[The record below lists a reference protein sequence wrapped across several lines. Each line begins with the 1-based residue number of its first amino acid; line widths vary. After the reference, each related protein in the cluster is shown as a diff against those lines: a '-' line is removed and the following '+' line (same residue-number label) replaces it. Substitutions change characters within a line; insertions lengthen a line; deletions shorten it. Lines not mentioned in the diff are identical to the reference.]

1 MLAPRSSFV
10 LLGVALLLLAA
21 CAPAP
26 GGPTQSGGQAA
37 TTSSAS
43 SSGPKTIRIGM
54 TREPNGFVISLSAS
68 ASTSGG
74 AIQAQNL
81 PANKLQNTDEKGTR
95 YAELAEALPSTA
107 DGTWKI
113 NADGTMETTWKL
125 RPNIKWHD
133 GQPVTTD
140 DLVFGYQAAT
150 TPGVTSLGASYLR
163 NIADVVATDPL
174 TAVVRW
180 SKPNPAADTPG
191 DNLPVLPKHLLEDK
205 LAKGGDGFQQLPY
218 FTSEFIGNGPY
229 KLDQWVPGDQLQFSR
244 FDGYYRGR
252 PGVDRVII
260 RVIPDA
266 NTQVANILAG
276 EIDVTLPSGIDAD
289 TGLSIKD
296 RWAGTGNQVLLASP
310 GQVRTLLPNSNAEFQ
325 NPKELLDP
333 RYRQA
338 LYRSVDRQA
347 VSEAVTRGNA
357 PVADSFIAPFYSIR
371 KDVEAAIPQYPYDLA
386 AAEAALRDLGW
397 TKGPDGVL
405 RNPQGQEFRFTVHA
419 NAQGR
424 AEREINT
431 SVAGWK
437 TLGIQVDEQLDPVTI
452 TVSDEERVKR
462 AGFSLIGGDA
472 QEYFGDRISCQ
483 TMPTPANQYR
493 GRNSGSW
500 CNQEAQGIIDALNVT
515 IPLDQRTQL
524 TRNLLGVV
532 LTQLPI
538 MPLYWDLDPILVVAG
553 LKNVPPPSAPTR
565 VSTFNI
571 WEWEKE

>member
-1 MLAPRSSFV
+1 MQTSRTVTLV
-10 LLGVALLLLAA
+10 LIGLTLLLGA
-21 CAPAP
+21 CSPTP
-26 GGPTQSGGQAA
+26 GGATQNGGQPA
-37 TTSSAS
+37 TSNSA
-43 SSGPKTIRIGM
+43 SSGPKTIRIAM

-74 AIQAQNL
+74 AIQAQNI

-95 YAELAEALPSTA
+95 YPELAEALPSTT

-113 NADGTMETTWKL
+113 NADGSMETTWKL

-140 DLVFGYQAAT
+140 DLVFGYQVTT

-163 NIADVVATDPL
+163 NISEVVALDPL

-180 SKPNPAADTPG
+180 SRPNPAADAPG

-218 FTSEFIGNGPY
+218 FTSEFIGNGPF
-229 KLDQWVPGDQLQFSR
+229 KLDEWRPGDQLQFSA
-244 FDGYYRGR
+244 FNDYYRGR
-252 PGVDRVII
+252 PKVDRVIVHI
-260 RVIPDA
+260 IPDS

-289 TGLSIKD
+289 TGLSVKD
-296 RWAGTGNQVLLASP
+296 RWEGTGNQVLLASP
-310 GQVRTLLPNSNAEFQ
+310 GQVRTLLPNSQPDYQ

-333 RYRQA
+333 RLRQA
-338 LYRSVDRQA
+338 LYRAVDRQS

-371 KDVEAAIPQYPYDLA
+371 KEVESAIPQYPYDLA
-386 AAEAALRDLGW
+386 AAEGAFRDLGW
-397 TKGPDGVL
+397 TRAQDGVL
-405 RNPQGQEFRFTVHA
+405 RNQQGQELRFTVHA

-424 AEREINT
+424 AEREMNT
-431 SVAGWK
+431 AVEGWK
-437 TLGIQVDEQLDPVTI
+437 TLGIQVDQQFDQISITI
-452 TVSDEERVKR
+452 SDEERVKR
-462 AGFSLIGGDA
+462 TGFSLIGGDA

-500 CNQEAQGIIDALNVT
+500 CNQEAQAFIDALSVT
-515 IPLDQRTQL
+515 IPQGERTQL
-524 TRNLLGVV
+524 TRGLLGVV

-538 MPLYWDLDPILVVAG
+538 MPLYWDLDPILVLAG
-553 LKNVPPPSAPTR
+553 VKNVPPPSAPTR
-565 VSTFNI
+565 VSTFGI
-571 WEWEKE
+571 WAWEIE